1 MRFIIRILV
10 IFFVISAV
18 LSVIRAAFQKA
29 QPAARRP
36 RRQAEAEP
44 QRVASSHLVKD
55 PVCGTYV
62 PQDTAIAYKDAFF
75 CSEECKGKYRG

>member
-1 MRFIIRILV
+1 MRFIIRILL
-10 IFFVISAV
+10 IFFVVSTV
-18 LSVIRAAFQKA
+18 LSVIRAAFQPV
-29 QPAARRP
+29 QPAARKP
-36 RRQAEAEP
+36 RREPEAEP

-62 PQDTAIAYKDAFF
+62 PKNTAIAYKDTFF